1 MKKEYREKKVDKY
14 RDVKDQLQKD
24 IILCQSVILSDNQ
37 KQIKRQILNRYF
49 EKKPTLIDK
58 MSPE

>member
-24 IILCQSVILSDNQ
+24 IGLCQSVILSDNQ